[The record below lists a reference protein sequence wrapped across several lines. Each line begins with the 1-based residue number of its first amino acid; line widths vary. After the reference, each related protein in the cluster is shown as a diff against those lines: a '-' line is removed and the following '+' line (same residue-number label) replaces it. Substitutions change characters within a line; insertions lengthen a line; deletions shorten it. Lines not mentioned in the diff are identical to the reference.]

1 MLQSPD
7 AGRGLVLIYLAD
19 NGKVVKEGEIVARID
34 AQSVIDHLEDV
45 ESSITQAALDIRR
58 RKAEYSAQTE
68 YLQQRVRA
76 AKGELE
82 KAIQDAR
89 VASLK
94 PEITQELL
102 RLAVSEAEALYQELR
117 TELPL
122 TDQRQMPT
130 CGSTKWRTKPRSAT
144 AIATGRMRTTAKSS
158 RPWTAWWSCRP
169 GIGTASKTRSNSATS
184 WPRGSRSCAS
194 WSRAACCWTPR

>member
-1 MLQSPD
+1 M
-7 AGRGLVLIYLAD
+7 LIYLAD

-45 ESSITQAALDIRR
+45 ESSVTQAALDIRR

-89 VASLK
+89 VTSLK

-102 RLAVSEAEALYQELR
+102 RLAVSEAEAALSGTAHRITTY
-117 TELPL
+117 
-122 TDQRQMPT
+122 
-130 CGSTKWRTKPRSAT
+130 GSAAGCRSA
-144 AIATGRMRTTAKSS
+144 AIRNGV
-158 RPWTAWWSCRP
+158 
-169 GIGTASKTRSNSATS
+169 
-184 WPRGSRSCAS
+184 
-194 WSRAACCWTPR
+194 